1 MTLAASLTQP
11 DWRYRFSYSQPTV
24 TTDIGFE
31 VNERLEM
38 RVGPRYAG
46 PACTVSGCATGGK
59 VAVKATD
66 IPASI
71 NLKDPIDDRPDS
83 YLAAVLSGAG
93 LELAD
98 VVKTTVFLADMAD
111 FQGMN
116 QVYEKHFPSPAP
128 ARTTVAA
135 AGLPRGA
142 RVEIE
147 AVAVGRDL

>member
-1 MTLAASLTQP
+1 VRSPLSAPGAPAAIGP
-11 DWRYRFSYSQPTV
+11 YSQAQVVRLHGGNRLVFTSGQVALDPETGELKGA
-24 TTDIGFE
+24 DIAAQTE
-31 VNERLEM
+31 QVLRN
-38 RVGPRYAG
+38 
-46 PACTVSGCATGGK
+46 
-59 VAVKATD
+59 
-66 IPASI
+66 
-71 NLKDPIDDRPDS
+71 
-83 YLAAVLSGAG
+83 LAAVLKGAS

-98 VVKTTVFLADMAD
+98 VVMATVYLADMAD

>member
-1 MTLAASLTQP
+1 M
-11 DWRYRFSYSQPTV
+11 
-24 TTDIGFE
+24 
-31 VNERLEM
+31 
-38 RVGPRYAG
+38 
-46 PACTVSGCATGGK
+46 
-59 VAVKATD
+59 
-66 IPASI
+66 
-71 NLKDPIDDRPDS
+71 
-83 YLAAVLSGAG
+83 
-93 LELAD
+93 
-98 VVKTTVFLADMAD
+98 VKTTVYLADMAD

>member
-1 MTLAASLTQP
+1 MRSPLSAPGAPAAIGP
-11 DWRYRFSYSQPTV
+11 YSQAQVVRLHGGNRLVFTSGQVALDPETGELKGA
-24 TTDIGFE
+24 DIAAQTE
-31 VNERLEM
+31 QV
-38 RVGPRYAG
+38 
-46 PACTVSGCATGGK
+46 
-59 VAVKATD
+59 
-66 IPASI
+66 
-71 NLKDPIDDRPDS
+71 LKN
-83 YLAAVLSGAG
+83 LAAVLSGAG

>member
-1 MTLAASLTQP
+1 VRSPLSVPGAPAAIGP
-11 DWRYRFSYSQPTV
+11 YSQAQVVRLHGGNRLVFTSGQVALDPETGELKGA
-24 TTDIGFE
+24 DIAAQTE
-31 VNERLEM
+31 QV
-38 RVGPRYAG
+38 
-46 PACTVSGCATGGK
+46 
-59 VAVKATD
+59 
-66 IPASI
+66 
-71 NLKDPIDDRPDS
+71 LKN
-83 YLAAVLSGAG
+83 LAAVLSGAG